1 MKKIVMTGGGTAG
14 HVTPNI
20 ALFPALKEAG
30 YEISYIGS
38 YEGMERDLIMK
49 EGIEYFGI
57 ASGKFRRYHD
67 WKNFSDPFRV
77 MKGFAEAKKILKHIK
92 PDVVFS
98 KGGFVT
104 VPVVFAAKSLKIPV
118 IIHESDLTPG
128 LANKLAI
135 PRATYV
141 CHNFPETANY
151 LPENKSRLS
160 GCPIRQELFEGSREK
175 GLEFLGFDGKKPV
188 LMIIGGSTGAKAV
201 NEGIRNALDEILKT
215 FDVAHLCGK
224 GMMDES
230 LADKEGYMQYEYLS
244 EELRDVFAA
253 ADMIVSRAGANAICE
268 ILALRKPHLLI
279 PLSRAASRGDQ
290 ILNAK
295 SFKKQ
300 GFSEVI
306 EEEDITTDS
315 LVKKILKVYNNR
327 EAYIDAMNQSELK
340 DPIKTVVDLI
350 KDVSK

>member
-1 MKKIVMTGGGTAG
+1 MKIVMTGGGTAG

-38 YEGMERDLIMK
+38 YEGMERELIKK

-57 ASGKFRRYHD
+57 ASGKLRRYFD

-77 MKGFAEAKKILKHIK
+77 MKGYSEAKKVLKHKK

-104 VPVVFAAKSLKIPV
+104 VPVVFAAKSLGIPV

-135 PRATYV
+135 PKATYV
-141 CHNFPETANY
+141 CHNFPETANH
-151 LPENKSRLS
+151 LPENKSKLS
-160 GCPIRQELFEGSREK
+160 GCPIRQELFEGDREK
-175 GLEFLGFDGKKPV
+175 GLAFIGFDGKKPV
-188 LMIIGGSTGAKAV
+188 LMVIGGSTGAKAV
-201 NEGIRNALDEILKT
+201 NEGIRSCLDELLKS
-215 FDVAHLCGK
+215 FDVVHLCGK
-224 GMMDES
+224 GMTDGSINKVGYKQFEYVADE
-230 LADKEGYMQYEYLS
+230 LC
-244 EELRDVFAA
+244 DVFKA
-253 ADMIVSRAGANAICE
+253 ADMVVSRAGANAICE
-268 ILALRKPHLLI
+268 ILALRKPHVLI
-279 PLSRAASRGDQ
+279 PLSKAASRGDQ

-300 GFSEVI
+300 GFSAVI
-306 EEEDITTDS
+306 EEEDITKDS
-315 LVKKILKVYNNR
+315 LYELIIDTYNNR
-327 EAYIDAMNQSELK
+327 EAYIEAMNKSELN
-340 DPIKTVVDLI
+340 DPIKTIVDLI
-350 KDVSK
+350 KDVSR

>member
-1 MKKIVMTGGGTAG
+1 MTGGGTAG

-160 GCPIRQELFEGSREK
+160 GCPIRQELFEGSRDK
-175 GLEFLGFDGKKPV
+175 GLDFLGFDGKKPV